1 MGIAEISGT
10 GKKIFYIGP
19 MIIVKVHLHCRF
31 LAFKMPATAALLAL
45 ASWLV
50 WLPIVV
56 FPLAK
61 FIGKTVSG
69 IALRLH
75 HPNLPCCTS
84 PWLLGWCG
92 YQ

>member
-1 MGIAEISGT
+1 
-10 GKKIFYIGP
+10 
-19 MIIVKVHLHCRF
+19 MIIVKVHLDCRF
-31 LAFKMPATAALLAL
+31 LAFKMPATAAILAL
-45 ASWLV
+45 APWLV

-69 IALRLH
+69 IVQILLALLH
-75 HPNLPCCTS
+75 L